1 VAKLQDISDATALA
15 TVDFDAVYRAHV
27 DRVARWA
34 ARLGGPAVD
43 VDDVVQDVFIV
54 VHRKIAG
61 FRGESSLATWLY
73 RITANV
79 VRDRRRRDRW
89 RRFLSGLVPDF
100 ADKMTSP
107 GATPIEMV
115 EQREAIE
122 RVYRVLDG
130 MNERYRSLIVLFEI
144 EKLTG
149 EQIAELVGVR
159 ESTLWVVLHRA
170 RAQFGERLA
179 RLQRDEKEEAP

>member
-1 VAKLQDISDATALA
+1 MANAHDISDAIPLA
-15 TVDFDAVYRAHV
+15 PADFDTVYRAHV

-34 ARLGGPAVD
+34 ARLGGPGID

-54 VHRKIAG
+54 VHRQIAG
-61 FRGESSLATWLY
+61 FRGEASLSTWLY

-89 RRFLSGLVPDF
+89 RRWLTVLTPDS
-100 ADKMTSP
+100 AARLPAS
-107 GATPIEMV
+107 GATPVEAF

-144 EKLTG
+144 EKLSG
-149 EQIAELVGVR
+149 DEIAELTGMRPGTV
-159 ESTLWVVLHRA
+159 WVVLHRA
-170 RAQFGERLA
+170 RAQFEKRLA
-179 RLQRDEKEEAP
+179 RLVRDEEER